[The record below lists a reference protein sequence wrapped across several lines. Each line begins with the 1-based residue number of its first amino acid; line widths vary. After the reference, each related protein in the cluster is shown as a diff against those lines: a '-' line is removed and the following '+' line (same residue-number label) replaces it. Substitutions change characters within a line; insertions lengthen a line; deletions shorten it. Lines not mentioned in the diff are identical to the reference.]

1 MSELKTRGNL
11 TSSEVQNIAQLIPNS
26 HLREQFNDMMSL
38 QLDNHDRE
46 SPKGTVSVRQANQ
59 VLENLKDNVGSNG
72 ITETHINKIENF
84 INGKL

>member
-11 TSSEVQNIAQLIPNS
+11 TTSEVQSISRIIPN
-26 HLREQFNDMMSL
+26 HYLREQFNDMMSL
-38 QLDNHDRE
+38 QLNNNDRE

-59 VLENLKDNVGSNG
+59 VLENLKDNVGKNG
-72 ITETHINKIENF
+72 ITDTHINKIENF